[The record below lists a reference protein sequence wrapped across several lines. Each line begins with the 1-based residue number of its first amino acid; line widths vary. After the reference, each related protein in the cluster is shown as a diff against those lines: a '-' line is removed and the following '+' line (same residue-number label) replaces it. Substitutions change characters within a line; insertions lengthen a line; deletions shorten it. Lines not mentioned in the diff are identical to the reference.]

1 MLAVL
6 ADARFAAVFAPGSRP
21 EVDIAGTLPGGSA
34 GIAVSGRIDRLAVD
48 GDRVLI
54 VDYKTNRPPP
64 IRLADVPPAYVIQLA
79 LYRRLLA
86 RLYPS
91 RAVDA
96 AILWTDL
103 PALMEIPS
111 STLDQSLATM
121 PKM

>member
-1 MLAVL
+1 
-6 ADARFAAVFAPGSRP
+6 
-21 EVDIAGTLPGGSA
+21 
-34 GIAVSGRIDRLAVD
+34 
-48 GDRVLI
+48 VLI

-64 IRLADVPPAYVIQLA
+64 LRLADVPPAYVIQLA
-79 LYRRLLA
+79 LYRQLLA
-86 RLYPS
+86 QLYPS

-111 STLDQSLATM
+111 STLERSLATM